1 MECSDEVKNFYINQ
15 IKKNFKDSQPNGVEK
30 SDSENSEAKR
40 SVDLPVILENKLKRK
55 EVEVVVFKK
64 KKISKQV
71 SSESNKQALSGSD
84 DLKLIKAKK
93 LLKQIEWDVTSYGM
107 KGFSLDDKRKLEQQ
121 RAISL
126 GAKPRKPKYVNY
138 KVR

>member
-64 KKISKQV
+64 KEISKQV